1 MPEFVGKSESGNY
14 WRRVK
19 ARPLFEWLCGRTRW
33 FEAEVVAALIAKAAN
48 GVSSEVAAWVQ
59 K

>member
-48 GVSSEVAAWVQ
+48 GVSSEVAAW
-59 K
+59 